1 MSIYSYFGILEILL
15 PHSINFHSLYCFQ
28 SCLALGLACL
38 AAVSA
43 QYHGGYGGHESHGGY
58 AGLGGYGGHGGYS
71 GGHGGYDDHSHVD
84 YYVSTSLF
92 SLKIIKLKIG

>member
-1 MSIYSYFGILEILL
+1 M
-15 PHSINFHSLYCFQ
+15 
-28 SCLALGLACL
+28 ALGLACL

-84 YYVSTSLF
+84 YYVSIYFFGLT
-92 SLKIIKLKIG
+92 IIKLKLDKIWWIKLTQIKSSAWGPSMMTCY

>member
-1 MSIYSYFGILEILL
+1 M
-15 PHSINFHSLYCFQ
+15 
-28 SCLALGLACL
+28 
-38 AAVSA
+38 SA

-84 YYVSTSLF
+84 YHVSISFF
-92 SLKIIKLKIG
+92 SLKITKLKIDGIEFD